1 MAEEDRKKKGEDEE
15 EGEGQPAPAPK
26 SNKLLIIAIS
36 AAVLL
41 LVIAVSLIVY
51 FSMKEKSAEIVPNNL
66 VTAGQEAVP
75 EGAADEEEE
84 LGDDEKPLG
93 IIFPLET
100 FMVNL
105 TGEKRY
111 LRCQIQIEFDKKEI
125 PRKFYTQLVPIK
137 DALVELLAQQD
148 PKELANQKGRNE
160 LKERVRELIN
170 ERLRREDVRTVYFT
184 QFLIQ

>member
-105 TGEKRY
+105 TGEMIRPTTQILPLYDIKVT
-111 LRCQIQIEFDKKEI
+111 LRAKGIKSVKTLRGTKLKNLEIGDNKATFTMSKLTDYEVAVFMLKK
-125 PRKFYTQLVPIK
+125 
-137 DALVELLAQQD
+137 
-148 PKELANQKGRNE
+148 
-160 LKERVRELIN
+160 
-170 ERLRREDVRTVYFT
+170 
-184 QFLIQ
+184 